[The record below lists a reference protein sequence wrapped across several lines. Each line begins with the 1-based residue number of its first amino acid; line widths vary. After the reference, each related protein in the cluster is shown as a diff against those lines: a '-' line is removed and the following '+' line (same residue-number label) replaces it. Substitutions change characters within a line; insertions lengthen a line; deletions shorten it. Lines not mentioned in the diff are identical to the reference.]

1 MAEGGRT
8 VMIVEVTVKNGTD
21 DYDVIRRMEYNGVA
35 DVEKDYDGL
44 HEFLINYV
52 K

>member
-1 MAEGGRT
+1 MDKGYGT